1 MIVDGLKL
9 PEDISIQAEK
19 QNFDT
24 TKRTVSGRLITKLA
38 PAEKW
43 KVTVSFEKLTLSLP
57 FQTAFYEKCLAM
69 RNVAAV
75 VEFTNPYTGEQER
88 ATMRCVSRTSPT
100 PVQIVRRSVNL
111 YTNIGAVFEE
121 V

>member
-1 MIVDGLKL
+1 MTIDGLKL
-9 PEDISIQAEK
+9 PKDISIQAEK

-43 KVTVSFEKLTLSLP
+43 KLTVSFENLTLNLP
-57 FQTAFYEKCLAM
+57 LQRAFYEKCLSM
-69 RNVAAV
+69 RNVAAT
-75 VEFTNPYTGEQER
+75 VEFTNPYTGEMER
-88 ATMRCVSRTSPT
+88 AVMRCVSRTSPE
-100 PVQIVRRSVNL
+100 PVQIVRRNVNL
-111 YTNIGAVFEE
+111 YRNIGAVFEE

>member
-1 MIVDGLKL
+1 MIIDGLKL
-9 PEDISIQAEK
+9 PEDISCTAEK

-24 TKRTVSGRLITKLA
+24 SKRTVSGRLITKLA

-43 KVTVSFEKLTLSLP
+43 KVTVSFENLTLHPS
-57 FQTAFYEKCLAM
+57 FQAAFYEKCLLM

-75 VEFTNPYTGEQER
+75 VEFTDPYTGEE
-88 ATMRCVSRTSPT
+88 TSALMCCISKQKPE
-100 PVQIVRRSVNL
+100 PMNIVRRRISL
-111 YTNIGAVFEE
+111 YQNIGAVFEE

>member
-1 MIVDGLKL
+1 MTIDGLKL
-9 PEDISIQAEK
+9 PEDISIRAEK

-24 TKRTVSGRLITKLA
+24 TRRTVSGRLITKLA

-43 KVTVSFEKLTLSLP
+43 KVTVSFENLTLSLP
-57 FQTAFYEKCLAM
+57 LQAAFYEKCLAM

-88 ATMRCVSRTSPT
+88 ALMRCLAKVSPE
-100 PVQIVRRSVNL
+100 PAQIVRRKVNL
-111 YTNIGAVFEE
+111 YQNIGAVFEE